1 MKKRK
6 VQTVIF
12 HRTNDNKKHFL
23 LLKMRNDRGGFW
35 QNVTGGV
42 DSGESFDDAALRE
55 AIEETSIQKKN
66 ILNFESLN
74 YQFEFHD
81 RWNND
86 VIEEVFFLEAKVK
99 WDVKIDPSEHTEFK
113 WVSEEELDKNS
124 VHFETNF
131 KALNKVIRQK
141 ND

>member
-12 HRTNDNKKHFL
+12 HRTTDNRKHFL
-23 LLKMRNDRGGFW
+23 LLKMRKDRGGFW

-42 DSGESFDDAALRE
+42 DPNENFDEAALRE
-55 AIEETSIQKKN
+55 AIEETAIKKMN

-74 YQFEFHD
+74 YRFEFHD
-81 RWNND
+81 RWDND
-86 VIEEVFFLEAKVK
+86 VIEEVYSLEAKER
-99 WDVKIDPSEHTEFK
+99 WDVIIDPLEHTEFK
-113 WVSEEELDKNS
+113 WVSEEILDKTS

-131 KALNKVIRQK
+131 KALNKIIGKK
-141 ND
+141 NV